1 MFCAAKIQI
10 PSNIKLIF
18 HYFIYQKNRKKMF
31 LYQKAI
37 ENIIFKAKSI
47 TNKLKENTLFLV

>member
-37 ENIIFKAKSI
+37 ENIIFKAKRPI
-47 TNKLKENTLFLV
+47 YRLIDNLLFLI